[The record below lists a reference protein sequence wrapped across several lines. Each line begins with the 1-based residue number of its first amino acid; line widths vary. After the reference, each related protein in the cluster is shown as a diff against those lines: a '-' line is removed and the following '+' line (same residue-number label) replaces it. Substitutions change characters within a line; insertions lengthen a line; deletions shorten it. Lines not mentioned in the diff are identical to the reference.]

1 MHSRWYTGFNQCR
14 FRAIK
19 IGKKSGFMLTFFFL
33 LSTHIQLLLD
43 LIGRHGGLFCICRV
57 IKNAYLLVLIHE
69 AWVLQGVL
77 RDLSRVSSGVQ
88 ETSLKATQV
97 HLMPYW
103 NKVWLF
109 SVLPYLFPRTC
120 HCISYI
126 LIIFSDG
133 CLSKE

>member
-97 HLMPYW
+97 HLMPYTET
-103 NKVWLF
+103 KCDCFLCYLIF
-109 SVLPYLFPRTC
+109 S